1 MTHHPTIDGKSH
13 RAADCIMDMDITLI
27 VKASNQQFEDQ
38 TIKCEPSWTIRRL
51 KGHLTEVYPG
61 KPSTDEQKLIYSG
74 QLLGDSVVLKDIL
87 RHYDG
92 QKTHTV
98 HLVFTP
104 KNNRFQKEFSYA
116 SGSSSTSSSSNRN
129 MPPKVNETTVPA
141 GSGSSSS
148 SSSTM
153 PTGLDIGADGL
164 RQRNVAPNAA
174 GTATAPVAASCPTAP
189 AANNFMEHHLAMQNL
204 MQQAYMQYLNQYMNV
219 ISGQTNA
226 QALYASAP
234 TNLPASPVIAATVPS
249 SVQTAQFATP
259 TQPIVAQTLPN
270 LAYYPYLPTM
280 NSPMP
285 PMASSIPAPIT
296 SSGTIPTS
304 SSASSASP
312 TAAGG
317 PSSSQS
323 PAGGPQLASPLS
335 ASSSVGPSGTS
346 QGAVPQ
352 PGTSTTGGTQ
362 AGQTATAP
370 QVDNAN
376 AAAAPAGAG
385 PGEAGGAAGAPA
397 AARRFPNIVVE
408 EQENRDWLDIFF
420 SLCRV
425 GILMTVVYLYS
436 SPVRCLTVLFIGI
449 ALYLYQI
456 GFFRTN
462 DPMERARRIVV
473 QEINNAHGIRQNA
486 ALRARVA
493 RQVAAAAA
501 VGGAA
506 AAAPAGQQAVAAEPN
521 VASPAGENATAAADQ
536 TDAVKPA
543 ATPEGESPI
552 DGETASLVEADAGP
566 IDGQTNA
573 VPEANRVNLN
583 DVAGFLRT
591 LVLSFFTSIIPD
603 TPAA

>member
-1 MTHHPTIDGKSH
+1 MST
-13 RAADCIMDMDITLI
+13 DCIMDMDITLI

-38 TIKCEPSWTIRRL
+38 TIKCEPSWTIKRL

-116 SGSSSTSSSSNRN
+116 SGSSSSSSSSNKN
-129 MPPKVNETTVPA
+129 MPPKVNETTVSA

-148 SSSTM
+148 TRAPAGS
-153 PTGLDIGADGL
+153 DIGADGL
-164 RQRNVAPNAA
+164 RQRNVAGGQNDS
-174 GTATAPVAASCPTAP
+174 GTATAPVGSGCPPTP
-189 AANNFMEHHLAMQNL
+189 VANNFMEHHLAMQNL

-234 TNLPASPVIAATVPS
+234 TNLPASPVATTAVQS
-249 SVQTAQFATP
+249 SVQMAQPTAP
-259 TQPIVAQTLPN
+259 PQPIVAQTLPN

-285 PMASSIPAPIT
+285 PMASSIPAPIS

-304 SSASSASP
+304 SSASAVAS
-312 TAAGG
+312 TG

-323 PAGGPQLASPLS
+323 TTGGPQLASPLS
-335 ASSSVGPSGTS
+335 APSPAGASVSP
-346 QGAVPQ
+346 QVAAPQ
-352 PGTSTTGGTQ
+352 PGTSTTDGTQ
-362 AGQTATAP
+362 AGQTAAAP

-376 AAAAPAGAG
+376 AGPGAAAG
-385 PGEAGGAAGAPA
+385 PGVGGGAAAAAPA

-501 VGGAA
+501 IGGAA
-506 AAAPAGQQAVAAEPN
+506 AAAPAGQQAATAEPN
-521 VASPAGENATAAADQ
+521 VATPAGENTTDQ
-536 TDAVKPA
+536 TDSAKAPA
-543 ATPEGESPI
+543 SPEGENNSLESTA
-552 DGETASLVEADAGP
+552 DGETAPLVEGAGP
-566 IDGQTNA
+566 EQLVEGQTNA

>member
-1 MTHHPTIDGKSH
+1 
-13 RAADCIMDMDITLI
+13 
-27 VKASNQQFEDQ
+27 
-38 TIKCEPSWTIRRL
+38 
-51 KGHLTEVYPG
+51 
-61 KPSTDEQKLIYSG
+61 
-74 QLLGDSVVLKDIL
+74 
-87 RHYDG
+87 
-92 QKTHTV
+92 
-98 HLVFTP
+98 
-104 KNNRFQKEFSYA
+104 
-116 SGSSSTSSSSNRN
+116 
-129 MPPKVNETTVPA
+129 
-141 GSGSSSS
+141 
-148 SSSTM
+148 
-153 PTGLDIGADGL
+153 
-164 RQRNVAPNAA
+164 
-174 GTATAPVAASCPTAP
+174 
-189 AANNFMEHHLAMQNL
+189 MQP
-204 MQQAYMQYLNQYMNV
+204 Q
-219 ISGQTNA
+219 
-226 QALYASAP
+226 
-234 TNLPASPVIAATVPS
+234 S
-249 SVQTAQFATP
+249 SVQTVQPTTP
-259 TQPIVAQTLPN
+259 PQPIVAQTLPN
-270 LAYYPYLPTM
+270 LAYYPYLPAM

-304 SSASSASP
+304 SSASSA
-312 TAAGG
+312 AAPAVAG

-323 PAGGPQLASPLS
+323 PTGAPQLASPLS
-335 ASSSVGPSGTS
+335 ASSPAGPSAS
-346 QGAVPQ
+346 PQVGAPQ
-352 PGTSTTGGTQ
+352 PGTGATDGTQ
-362 AGQTATAP
+362 TGQTAAP

-376 AAAAPAGAG
+376 AAQAP
-385 PGEAGGAAGAPA
+385 AGGAAAAAAPA

-473 QEINNAHGIRQNA
+473 QEINNAHGVRQNA

-506 AAAPAGQQAVAAEPN
+506 AAVPAGQQAAAAEPN
-521 VASPAGENATAAADQ
+521 VATPAGETDADQ
-536 TDAVKPA
+536 TDSAKAAAAA
-543 ATPEGESPI
+543 ATPEGENNAMESTA
-552 DGETASLVEADAGP
+552 DGETAPLVEAGADPDQQIAE
-566 IDGQTNA
+566 GQTNA
-573 VPEANRVNLN
+573 VPEVNRVNLN